1 MSAFRKVPT
10 QNRRVRLVRT
20 PEEQAQEDQFLALYG
35 EWKPLLAHA
44 RGRRTRWLH
53 TPMVGSRRLG
63 HRGRDRLL
71 ART

>member
-35 EWKPLLAHA
+35 EWKPLALTHVADELA
-44 RGRRTRWLH
+44 GFTRPWWV
-53 TPMVGSRRLG
+53 VGG
-63 HRGRDRLL
+63 WAIEAATGY
-71 ART
+71 